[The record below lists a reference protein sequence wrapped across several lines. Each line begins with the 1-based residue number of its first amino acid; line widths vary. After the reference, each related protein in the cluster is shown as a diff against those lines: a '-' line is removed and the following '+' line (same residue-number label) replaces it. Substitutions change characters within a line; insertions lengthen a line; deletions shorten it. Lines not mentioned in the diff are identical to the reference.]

1 MLICVPLKKK
11 QDYHGFKKSLSES
24 HPSRYFNTLVIIITS
39 FPASAM
45 LICYLL
51 PGYSLPALA
60 FGSLCYIFLL

>member
-1 MLICVPLKKK
+1 MDLKKAYLK
-11 QDYHGFKKSLSES
+11 VNR
-24 HPSRYFNTLVIIITS
+24 PSRYFNALVIIKTS

-51 PGYSLPALA
+51 PGYLLPALA